1 MQCLLVFK
9 PFNTVQWDIMKNE
22 GFLFANIA
30 ALWMTRNFAFV
41 TFLHSVEARAISHNI
56 YRNVTLAICL
66 SLKSFILLLL
76 KVDKLHY
83 TAVSATSFMFMFFL
97 GGK

>member
-1 MQCLLVFK
+1 
-9 PFNTVQWDIMKNE
+9 MKND

-30 ALWMTRNFAFV
+30 ALSMARNFAFV
-41 TFLHSVEARAISHNI
+41 TFLHRVEARAISHEV
-56 YRNVTLAICL
+56 YRHVTLAICL

-83 TAVSATSFMFMFFL
+83 TSVRATIASCLQFFVQIQMEDCT
-97 GGK
+97 